1 MCGIN
6 LNNPP
11 SRIETWVW
19 SYRSGLLRR
28 RRLLHC
34 DISLDG
40 GGGSGG
46 GGGGGGG
53 DGVGDGV
60 GVGGGVGGG
69 GRVGGGGAVR

>member
-28 RRLLHC
+28 RRLPRC
-34 DISLDG
+34 DISPDG
-40 GGGSGG
+40 GGGSRGG

-53 DGVGDGV
+53 GDGV

-69 GRVGGGGAVR
+69 GAVR